1 MKLKA
6 SFGLNYGF
14 PFRVLGLKAAQ
25 PGWYMGP
32 WPLLSLKAHPIGST
46 HLLTQADKQEAG
58 QIPEGHGAL
67 EAAACRCE
75 MELLLEQSLKLLS
88 WPAFPH
94 WGQPHP
100 PSLLTPDQLCA
111 CSLLWLQNFL
121 MWPLL
126 SQGQKPAGGRQLG
139 W

>member
-1 MKLKA
+1 
-6 SFGLNYGF
+6 
-14 PFRVLGLKAAQ
+14 
-25 PGWYMGP
+25 MGP

-46 HLLTQADKQEAG
+46 HVLTQEDKQEAS
-58 QIPEGHGAL
+58 QIPERHSAL

-75 MELLLEQSLKLLS
+75 MELRLEQSLKLLS

-100 PSLLTPDQLCA
+100 PSLPAPDQLCA

-121 MWPLL
+121 IWPLL
-126 SQGQKPAGGRQLG
+126 
-139 W
+139 